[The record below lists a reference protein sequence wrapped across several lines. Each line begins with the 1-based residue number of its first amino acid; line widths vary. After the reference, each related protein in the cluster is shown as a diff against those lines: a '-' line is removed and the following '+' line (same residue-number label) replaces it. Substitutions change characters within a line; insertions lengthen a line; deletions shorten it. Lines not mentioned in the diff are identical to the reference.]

1 MGVKTERKRVD
12 SLCDDDEQKRA
23 HFKAISEPPPSP
35 SNSPDSKEQQQQ
47 QEDNN
52 NGGIQFLIFALQILC
67 IKCICCLHASN
78 AFLPLPLPLHHCHAP
93 TRRKG

>member
-47 QEDNN
+47 EDNN

-78 AFLPLPLPLHHCHAP
+78 AFLSLCLFTTATPPHAGRD
-93 TRRKG
+93 RR

>member
-23 HFKAISEPPPSP
+23 HFKAISGPPPSL

-78 AFLPLPLPLHHCHAP
+78 AFLPLPLPLHNCHAP
-93 TRRKG
+93 IRRKG